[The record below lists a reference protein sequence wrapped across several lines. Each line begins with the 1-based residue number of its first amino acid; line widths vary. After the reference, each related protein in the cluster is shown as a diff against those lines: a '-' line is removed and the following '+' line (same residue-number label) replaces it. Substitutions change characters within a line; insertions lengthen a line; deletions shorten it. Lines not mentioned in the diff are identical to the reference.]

1 MFLHDILTQSS
12 LSVKIFSSFAKL
24 SAGRRTIVH
33 WPADDRS
40 PASGQSFASQ
50 RTIDRQPANDL

>member
-33 WPADDRS
+33 WPAVDRS
-40 PASGQSFASQ
+40 PASGQSTASQ
-50 RTIDRQPANDL
+50 RTTYE